1 MMYIRRW
8 KRRAAVCMSVFYY
21 NENMA
26 DCVCRLDNMNPVP
39 QQTGKDTSLTCV
51 IFIYFLLQ
59 NFFWSSCNLRNNS
72 SLLREKF
79 SRSRILIFVA
89 INIGK
94 IKQRTIISNFEN
106 SLNAKT
112 KTTTTT
118 ARRSVIPMSNLLA
131 TFLPFYMDLYFVS
144 TKLIQKNYVIRSTSR
159 CKIKTNHDLVSR
171 GFHAPRGVRLCFDS
185 GSFIIVFPNCYVWST
200 LKISDWPYRVRTRR
214 VGTNFKLRGTM
225 DSTAPGV

>member
-1 MMYIRRW
+1 MEQLFSIKGKVFQVEDFNFCGNKYRKNKTENNNLKFW
-8 KRRAAVCMSVFYY
+8 KQSER
-21 NENMA
+21 
-26 DCVCRLDNMNPVP
+26 
-39 QQTGKDTSLTCV
+39 K
-51 IFIYFLLQ
+51 
-59 NFFWSSCNLRNNS
+59 
-72 SLLREKF
+72 
-79 SRSRILIFVA
+79 
-89 INIGK
+89 NI
-94 IKQRTIISNFEN
+94 
-106 SLNAKT
+106 